1 MAAVIIAL
9 CCAAAGYALGM
20 IVGVIGT
27 VDKLEDA
34 VCHGDPRI
42 HHDEETGEMWVM
54 TKEGK
59 VVL

>member
-1 MAAVIIAL
+1 MTTIIIGL
-9 CCAAAGYALGM
+9 CCAAAGCAFGKA
-20 IVGVIGT
+20 VGAIGT

-42 HHDEETGEMWVM
+42 HHDEETGEMWVV